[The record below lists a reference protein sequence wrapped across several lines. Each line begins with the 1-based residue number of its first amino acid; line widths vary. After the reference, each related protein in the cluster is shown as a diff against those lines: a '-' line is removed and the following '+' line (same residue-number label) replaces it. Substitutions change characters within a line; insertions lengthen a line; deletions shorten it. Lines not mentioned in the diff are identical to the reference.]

1 MPNILRQLVNPG
13 GEGDPLA
20 FPSEMDGLIRPEKN
34 EKERTIGPYGRVDIR
49 FNALLMNPL
58 KPLIS
63 MRTLFGFP
71 ERTLSD

>member
-34 EKERTIGPYGRVDIR
+34 EKERTIGPYGRVDI
-49 FNALLMNPL
+49 A
-58 KPLIS
+58 S
-63 MRTLFGFP
+63 TLC
-71 ERTLSD
+71 L